1 MSTRGEGQQ
10 PSHTQVYSTQS
21 RTFVEMMTEGEL
33 RCREAPSVLPRLVN
47 KTLFEPTQKSW
58 RSESSL
64 DGTKPGRVG
73 EIQFRITF
81 IGFNQV

>member
-1 MSTRGEGQQ
+1 MSTQGEGQQ

-21 RTFVEMMTEGEL
+21 RTFVEMTEGEL
-33 RCREAPSVLPRLVN
+33 RCKEAPSVLPRLVN
-47 KTLFEPTQKSW
+47 KTLFEPTQQSKRW
-58 RSESSL
+58 DSSL

-73 EIQFRITF
+73 EIQFRIAF